1 MKLEPELIKKILV
14 FGEDN
19 LPDRSKTTST
29 ENIVFNG
36 YSREQLTFHIR
47 LLWENGYID
56 CLNVSGGNHEDY
68 FYNNLTLSG
77 YQYLNLLRSKAWKTA
92 EKLVKDLG
100 VIFVEGAIK
109 AVIDKFSP
117 TVLS

>member
-1 MKLEPELIKKILV
+1 MKLEPKLIKKILE

-29 ENIVFNG
+29 ENIVING
-36 YSREQLTFHIR
+36 YSREQIIFHLN
-47 LLWENGYID
+47 LLWKNGYVD
-56 CLNVSGGNHEDY
+56 CLDVSDLNQEDY
-68 FYNNLTLSG
+68 LYNNLTMNG

-109 AVIDKFSP
+109 AVIDKYSQ
-117 TVLS
+117 TLLT